1 MKEKIKPKYP
11 VYVISKGRADCCYT
25 ANFLIED
32 KTDFKIVIEPQEQKL
47 YEAIYGSERLLTLPF
62 SNLGLGSIPVR
73 NWCWEDSIKKGFSRH
88 WIIDDNI
95 RWIYR
100 RYKSQRIRCNSNI
113 ALRAT
118 EDFTDRYTNIGLSGL
133 NYEMFA
139 PDNSRLPPFYLNTHV
154 YSCTLIN
161 NDIPYRW
168 RGRYN
173 EDTDLCLQ
181 MLSGGLCTVAM
192 NIFLTKKMHTM
203 TVKGGNT
210 DELYKGDGRLRMA
223 RSLERVWPQVV
234 TVDRRFK
241 RPQHVIKDAWRKFD
255 TPLIRRTDIDWK
267 KLKKANNY
275 GMVLNQVKPEIK
287 STDLQ
292 KVYADFKEAKK

>member
-1 MKEKIKPKYP
+1 MKEKIIPKYP
-11 VYVISKGRADCCYT
+11 VYVPSKGRFETCYT

-32 KTDFKIVIEPQEQKL
+32 KTDFILVVEPAEATAYKNKYPDQNILVTPRNDMKL
-47 YEAIYGSERLLTLPF
+47 
-62 SNLGLGSIPVR
+62 LGVR
-73 NWCWEDSIKKGFSRH
+73 NWIREHSIENGAERH
-88 WIIDDNI
+88 WQIDDNI

-100 RYKSQRIRCNSNI
+100 RYKSRRIRCNSNI

-154 YSCTLIN
+154 YSCSLIN
-161 NDIPYRW
+161 NKIPYKW
-168 RGRYN
+168 RLVYN
-173 EDTDLCLQ
+173 DDTDLCLQ
-181 MLSGGLCTVAM
+181 ILSAGLCTVDM

-210 DELYKGDGRLRMA
+210 EQLYSGDGRLLMA
-223 RSLERVWPQVV
+223 RTLERAWPQVV

-267 KLKKANNY
+267 KLKKTDNY
-275 GMVLNQVKPEIK
+275 GMVLNQVRPEIK